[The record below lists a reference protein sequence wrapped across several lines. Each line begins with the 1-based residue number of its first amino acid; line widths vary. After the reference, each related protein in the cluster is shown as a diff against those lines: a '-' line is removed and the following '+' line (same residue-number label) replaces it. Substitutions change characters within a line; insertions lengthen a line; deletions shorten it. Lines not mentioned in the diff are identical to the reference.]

1 MGTVI
6 VRYKTKRERADEN
19 QALIEKV
26 FGELDR
32 NRPSGLRY
40 SAFRLADAVSFVHVA
55 SIETDDGA
63 NPLGAMPAFS
73 EFLREIEDRCEEAP
87 LASGATVVGSYRSF
101 PTDPT
106 DRTDRTD
113 PEGVSDLTP
122 GELRN
127 PGRENDDPEHQEGMA

>member
-26 FGELDR
+26 FGDLDR
-32 NRPSGLRY
+32 VRPSGLRY
-40 SAFRLADAVSFVHVA
+40 SAFRLADEVSFVHVA

-73 EFLREIEDRCEEAP
+73 EFLREIEDRCEEVP
-87 LASGATVVGSYRSF
+87 FASGATVVGSYRSF

-106 DRTDRTD
+106 HRTD
-113 PEGVSDLTP
+113 PGGVSVLTP
-122 GELRN
+122 GEPRK
-127 PGRENDDPEHQEGMA
+127 PGRESDDPDHQEGTA

>member
-26 FGELDR
+26 FGELGR

-40 SAFRLADAVSFVHVA
+40 SAFRLADEVSFVHVA

-63 NPLGAMPAFS
+63 NPLGALPAFS
-73 EFLREIEDRCEEAP
+73 EFLREIEDRCEEVP
-87 LASGATVVGSYRSF
+87 LASGATVVGSYRSVTTD

-106 DRTDRTD
+106 D
-113 PEGVSDLTP
+113 PGGVSGLTA
-122 GELRN
+122 GELGN
-127 PGRENDDPEHQEGMA
+127 PDRESEDLVHREGTA